1 MTRATPS
8 QPRLRP
14 SFRTLV
20 LAVVPA
26 AERLDDAAWTEV
38 AGIIEAALAQ
48 RPPGVRRQIDA
59 FLGLMSVLTLVRYR
73 RRLRDL
79 PVETAR
85 SFFRRLE
92 RSPFTLVR
100 RGFWGVRTLAL
111 MGYYGRA
118 QARAAVGYR
127 ASAGGW
133 QARGGKPDAWGGR
146 SGAGAPEADV
156 LTAEAGEGPDA

>member
-1 MTRATPS
+1 
-8 QPRLRP
+8 
-14 SFRTLV
+14 LV

-26 AERLDDAAWTEV
+26 AERLDEAAWTEV

-48 RPPGVRRQIDA
+48 RPPEVRRQIDI
-59 FLGLMSVLTLVRYR
+59 FLGLMSALTLVRYR
-73 RRLRDL
+73 RPLRDL
-79 PVETAR
+79 PADKAR

-92 RSPFTLVR
+92 RSRLTLIR

-127 ASAGGW
+127 ASGGGW
-133 QARGGKPDAWGGR
+133 RARGGKQDPWDGR
-146 SGAGAPEADV
+146 GHAGAPEDDV
-156 LTAEAGEGPDA
+156 LTVDAGEGPDA